1 MTIIFTALSMC
12 TYSILGSTRE
22 EKTLIKLLVFL
33 YTRRLEA
40 VLEQSRHCLPTSQT
54 GVSH

>member
-12 TYSILGSTRE
+12 TYSMLGSTRE

-33 YTRRLEA
+33 YTHRLA
-40 VLEQSRHCLPTSQT
+40 AMLEQSRH
-54 GVSH
+54 